1 MNSETTR
8 IADQLRR
15 AFRGEAWHGPSLLD
29 LLAEVSPEQA
39 RARPMRSVHSI
50 WELVLHIDVYVRAA
64 FDATQGTPMPKL
76 FGTERD
82 WPALGDDS
90 AEGWFDAQD
99 KLFEDAEKL
108 AHAIEGFDE
117 AKLTDTVPGRS
128 YDFYRLFH
136 GIVQHSLYHG
146 GQIAILKKAVTD
158 S

>member
-1 MNSETTR
+1 
-8 IADQLRR
+8 
-15 AFRGEAWHGPSLLD
+15 
-29 LLAEVSPEQA
+29 
-39 RARPMRSVHSI
+39 
-50 WELVLHIDVYVRAA
+50 
-64 FDATQGTPMPKL
+64 MPKL

-108 AHAIEGFDE
+108 AHAIEECED
-117 AKLTDTVPGRS
+117 AKLGDIVPGRS
-128 YDFYRLFH
+128 YDFYYLFH

-146 GQIAILKKAVTD
+146 GQIAILKKAIIG